1 MTNKYDIVIIG
12 AGPAGLECARQF
24 KSSNLSVLLIEKNKV
39 IGPKTCAGGL
49 TGLTSNFDIPKNK
62 TRSFA
67 KQKIFINKKKYEI
80 VLNNPIKT
88 IDRFELGQ
96 HQLQQIENSNNI
108 SILTKTTVEEIV
120 ANKIITK
127 DNQEYYFKYLVGAD
141 GSNSI
146 VRKHLGLKS
155 EHCIGLYYDIPVV
168 TDYFIWYVNPK
179 KLQSGYIWVFP
190 HKKHTNIGV
199 YFNPQ
204 LLTSK
209 KAKEV
214 LEKYLLDHKYSF
226 SAQNIKGSVI
236 NYLYQGHEFGN
247 IFLIGDAAGLASRA
261 TGEGISFALTSG
273 REVAKKI
280 INPKYDAVEFN
291 RILKIK
297 RRQERMLKKFETFPF
312 LQNFFYRIFVNLL
325 QTAWFQKYFGN

>member
-1 MTNKYDIVIIG
+1 MINKYDVIIIG
-12 AGPAGLECARQF
+12 AGPAGLECAKQF
-24 KSSNLSVLLIEKNKV
+24 KETDLSVLIIEKNEI

-49 TGLTSNFDIPKNK
+49 TGLTSNFDIPESK

-80 VLNNPIKT
+80 ILNNPIKT

-96 HQLQQIENSNNI
+96 YQLQQINNSNNI
-108 SILTKTTVEEIV
+108 SILTKTAIKEI
-120 ANKIITK
+120 ADNKIITK
-127 DNQEYYFKYLVGAD
+127 DNKNYYFKFLVGAD

-146 VRKHLGLKS
+146 VRKYLELKS
-155 EHCIGLYYDIPVV
+155 EYCIGLYYDVPII
-168 TDYFIWYVNPK
+168 TDDFIWYVNPQE
-179 KLQSGYIWVFP
+179 LQSGYIWFFP
-190 HKKHTNIGV
+190 HKECTNIGI

-204 LLTSK
+204 LLASK
-209 KAKEV
+209 KAKEI
-214 LEKYLLDHKYSF
+214 LEKYLLDHKYAF
-226 SAQNIKGSVI
+226 SVQNIKGSVI
-236 NYLYQGHEFGN
+236 NYLYQGYEFDN

-280 INPKYDAVEFN
+280 INPKYDAVELN

-297 RRQERMLKKFETFPF
+297 KRQERMLKKFEAFPF
-312 LQNFFYRIFVNLL
+312 LQNFFYRVFVNLL